1 MYGRYLYFVCPW
13 TLNFNILNLYG
24 FGPMKTFN
32 RVITFH
38 IQGEIYNE
46 HITPENIIKH
56 YNWTFK
62 HCSDGTIIVK
72 GKHKDDHGRI
82 TKMIKLPRVHK
93 YKTSDTEFFLSTSN
107 KKKN

>member
-1 MYGRYLYFVCPW
+1 
-13 TLNFNILNLYG
+13 
-24 FGPMKTFN
+24 MKTFN

-46 HITPENIIKH
+46 HVTPENIIKH

-62 HCSDGTIIVK
+62 HCDDGTIVVT
-72 GKHKDDHGRI
+72 GRHKDDHGRI

-93 YKTSDTEFFLSTSN
+93 YKTNDTGFFLTIPD
-107 KKKN
+107 KKKG